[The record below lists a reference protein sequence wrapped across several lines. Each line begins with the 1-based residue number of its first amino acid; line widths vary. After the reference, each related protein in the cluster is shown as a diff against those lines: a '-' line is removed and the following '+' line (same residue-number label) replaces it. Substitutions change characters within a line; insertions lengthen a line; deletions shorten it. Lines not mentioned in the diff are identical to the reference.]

1 MASHGNLSD
10 PDYEPTDEELQEL
23 ARSAFEGVA
32 ARNELALSKLR
43 SDINALTAERLR
55 QRAAEAKT
63 AK

>member
-1 MASHGNLSD
+1 MASHGDLSD

-32 ARNELALSKLR
+32 ARNELALRKLR
-43 SDINALTAERLR
+43 TDITALSADLLR
-55 QRAAEAKT
+55 QRAAEEKT